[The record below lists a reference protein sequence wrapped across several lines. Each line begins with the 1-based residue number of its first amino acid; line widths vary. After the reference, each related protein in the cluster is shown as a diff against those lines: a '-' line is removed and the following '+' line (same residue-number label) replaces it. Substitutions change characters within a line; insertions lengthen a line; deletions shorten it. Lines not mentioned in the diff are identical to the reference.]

1 MFFILTLHIFN
12 IMCASFTSSMLVLNL
27 LIFNSVNIDLTV
39 SLIFFNVLISLSV
52 NFTEYLPISYLRTSS
67 SLIPPSILGDG
78 LFDFSGVLGLI
89 PTVSPSIKI
98 GDGLFDFSGVL
109 DLRTDTVL
117 NLPRWFLGVK
127 VRTRGLSLLGA
138 FNESID
144 VPSGNESLV
153 SFSWGNES
161 IDVPS
166 GNESLLG
173 EWVLPVDGTGG
184 IASGCLCC
192 AIGDARRVVEPR
204 CLGVG
209 CLDGAGGCFC
219 GSGTRRVLTISL
231 CVFSIEYTWNKKCI
245 QDGFVRLF
253 VSRGVAMV
261 FLAVYRHSLLR
272 AWPRWSTKAVYTSSR
287 QRNAL
292 LEREEVVVDSSVYG
306 VVGVAVSIGRFER
319 SIVKGW

>member
-1 MFFILTLHIFN
+1 
-12 IMCASFTSSMLVLNL
+12 
-27 LIFNSVNIDLTV
+27 
-39 SLIFFNVLISLSV
+39 
-52 NFTEYLPISYLRTSS
+52 
-67 SLIPPSILGDG
+67 
-78 LFDFSGVLGLI
+78 
-89 PTVSPSIKI
+89 VSPSIKI

-109 DLRTDTVL
+109 DLRTDAVL
-117 NLPRWFLGVK
+117 TSPRWFLGVK

-144 VPSGNESLV
+144 VPSGRERLV

-173 EWVLPVDGTGG
+173 EWVLPVDGAGG

-192 AIGDARRVVEPR
+192 AIGDARRVVETR
-204 CLGVG
+204 CSLGVG
-209 CLDGAGGCFC
+209 CLDGAGGCPC
-219 GSGTRRVLTISL
+219 GSGARRVLTIGL
-231 CVFSIEYTWNKKCI
+231 GCGRLSIEYTWNKKCI

-253 VSRGVAMV
+253 VSRDAAMV

-287 QRNAL
+287 QKSAP